1 MVKEDY
7 LDSDDIEVATLYAN
21 IIYQEKGEE
30 YLHEIL
36 IKGGRYFIYYD
47 NTENIKLHKTY
58 GENIYNQIKNN
69 NYHKIEPYTKE
80 KLTKVFTKMFKN
92 V

>member
-1 MVKEDY
+1 MKNEDY

-21 IIYQEKGEE
+21 IIYQEKGKE

-36 IKGGRYFIYYD
+36 IKGGRYFIYND
-47 NTENIKLHKTY
+47 NTRYIKLKKTY
-58 GENIYNQIKNN
+58 GEDIYNQIKNS
-69 NYHKIEPYTKE
+69 NYHKMEPYTKK
-80 KLTKVFTKMFKN
+80 KLTEIFIKMCKN